1 MAKGGKA
8 GAKAKAADGRVVVAT
23 NRRALRDYDILERLE
38 CGIALRGGEV
48 KSLRAAAAKL
58 ADAYAFY
65 RGRELWLKGVHIS
78 PYAFAHGYDRHEP
91 DRERKLLLHRHQL
104 DAWRDRTEREQ
115 LTLVPLSLYFLDGK
129 AKVEVALVKG
139 RRDVDKRQ
147 AVAKRDAEREIDRT
161 LAAARRGG

>member
-1 MAKGGKA
+1 MATKEK
-8 GAKAKAADGRVVVAT
+8 AKAKDGREVLAT
-23 NRRALRDYDILERLE
+23 NRRARRDYDVLETIE

-48 KSLRAAAAKL
+48 KSLRSTQAKL
-58 ADAYAFY
+58 SDAYAFF
-65 RGRELWLKGVHIS
+65 RGSELWLKGVHIS

-91 DRERKLLLHRHQL
+91 ERERKLLLHRHQL

-129 AKVEVALVKG
+129 AKVEVALVRG
-139 RRDVDKRQ
+139 RRAHDKRQ